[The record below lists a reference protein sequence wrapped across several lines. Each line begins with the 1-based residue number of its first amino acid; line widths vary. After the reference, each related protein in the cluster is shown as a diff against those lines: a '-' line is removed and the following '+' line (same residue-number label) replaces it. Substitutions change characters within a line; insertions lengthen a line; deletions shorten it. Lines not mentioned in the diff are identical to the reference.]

1 MCLLIETIRIADK
14 QLQHIPLH
22 ERRMNK
28 SRGELLGAC
37 EDIDLHKAIHIPE
50 NNSGSIYKCRV
61 VYGLQI
67 NEISIEPYVFK
78 KINTI
83 KIVRDDA
90 IEYSHKYAD
99 RNRFQQLLSESGADE
114 ILIVKNNY
122 LTDTSFSNIILS
134 DGKKWY
140 TPALPLLKGTMRQYL
155 LNRKI
160 IFEKNILLSDLHNY
174 KSMRIINAMNT
185 FEDQRNFEINAEE
198 NSITSGKNFLNS
210 FSNNL

>member
-22 ERRMNK
+22 ELRMNK
-28 SRGELLGAC
+28 SRRELFGAC
-37 EDIDLHKAIHIPE
+37 EDIDLLKAIHIPE
-50 NNSGSIYKCRV
+50 NISEGIYKCRV
-61 VYGLQI
+61 LYGLQI

-78 KINTI
+78 KISSI
-83 KIVRDDA
+83 KIVRDDT

-99 RNRFQQLLSESGADE
+99 RNRFQQLLSASGVDE

-122 LTDTSFSNIILS
+122 ITDTSFSNIILS
-134 DGKKWY
+134 DGEKWH
-140 TPALPLLKGTMRQYL
+140 TPTLPLLKGTMREYL
-155 LNRKI
+155 LNNKI
-160 IFEKNILLSDLHNY
+160 IFEKNILLRDLWDY

-185 FEDQRNFEINAEE
+185 FEDQRDFEINPEE
-198 NSITSGKNFLNS
+198 NSITSGKNSLNS